1 MILRRCR
8 QEWISMN
15 ARKKSSG
22 AANDRTLERR
32 IRLPAPV
39 AAIFKA
45 VAELEA
51 LYPGRKFTP
60 DGHLVGSIG
69 EVIAAEEFKLTLYPM
84 SHEGHD
90 AFDAA
95 GPVQIKMTSCESVS
109 MYDCCIRLIVLR
121 VVSPE
126 EAEVVYYGSGERVWE
141 NAGKRQKNGQRR
153 ISLSKLRGLVSAR
166 KPADDIYNFL
176 AGKGTITGEV
186 VSPVLSPKEWGNLY
200 LSRRPGRPRR

>member
-1 MILRRCR
+1 
-8 QEWISMN
+8 MN
-15 ARKKSSG
+15 ARKKTSR
-22 AANDRTLERR
+22 AANDRTSERR

-39 AAIFKA
+39 AAIYKA
-45 VAELEA
+45 VEEVEA

-95 GPVQIKMTSCESVS
+95 GPVQIKMTSGESVS
-109 MYDCCIRLIVLR
+109 MYDCCVRLIVLR

-126 EAEVVYYGSGERVWE
+126 EAEVVYNGPGEPVWT
-141 NAGKRQKNGQRR
+141 NAGKIQKNGQRSV
-153 ISLSKLRGLVSAR
+153 SLSKLRQIASAG
-166 KPADDIYNFL
+166 KPTADIYNFL
-176 AGKGTITGEV
+176 AGKGTITGAV
-186 VSPVLSPKEWGNLY
+186 VSPALSPN
-200 LSRRPGRPRR
+200 

>member
-1 MILRRCR
+1 
-8 QEWISMN
+8 MN
-15 ARKKSSG
+15 ARKKPSR
-22 AANDRTLERR
+22 AANDRTSERR

-39 AAIFKA
+39 AAIYKA
-45 VAELEA
+45 VEELEA

-95 GPVQIKMTSCESVS
+95 GPVQIKMTSGETVS
-109 MYDCCIRLIVLR
+109 MYDCCVRLIVLR

-126 EAEVVYYGSGERVWE
+126 EAEVVYNGPGEPQRTNSG
-141 NAGKRQKNGQRR
+141 KIQKNTQL
-153 ISLSKLRGLVSAR
+153 IVSLSNLLQIPSSGNPP
-166 KPADDIYNFL
+166 PAP
-176 AGKGTITGEV
+176 
-186 VSPVLSPKEWGNLY
+186 SP
-200 LSRRPGRPRR
+200 